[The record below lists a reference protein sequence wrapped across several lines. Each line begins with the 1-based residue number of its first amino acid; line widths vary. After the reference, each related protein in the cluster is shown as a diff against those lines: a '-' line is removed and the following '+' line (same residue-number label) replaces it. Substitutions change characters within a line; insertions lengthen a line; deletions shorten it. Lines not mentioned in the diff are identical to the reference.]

1 MVTEIEIEPRQLDVW
16 LEQQR
21 IGELYEQGNLWA
33 FHYDPV
39 WRATG
44 FDLSPALPRTAGEI
58 QDGGSQRPVQWFFD
72 NLLPEE
78 GGRQL
83 VAADAGINA
92 ADAFGLLQRF
102 GPESA
107 GALTLLSP
115 GQQLPPPDL
124 RPLPDAELSA
134 RIQALPRQPL
144 SHGAPKRMSL
154 AGAQH
159 KLAVVFDHNQ
169 LWEPIGQAAS
179 THILKPDH
187 EQVDDYPHS
196 VVNEWFCMRLA
207 AACGLPVPEVQVR
220 RVPEPV
226 YLVRRFDREGE
237 GLQVRRRYA
246 LDGCQL
252 LSLDAAF
259 KYQQASSLALRQLL
273 GITRTPAATRL
284 ALLRWQLFNFF
295 IGNADA
301 HLKNL
306 SFLWGQNGWELAPHY
321 DLLSTAVYRAPDWG
335 AETLVFPMGSAA
347 RFADVT
353 KAEVGAFGQSI
364 GIPVGLTL
372 RELERLAK
380 DLWREAQALLQA
392 YEQGITHQVDPGEA
406 RLLRQIVYGPITDA
420 LAWASRW
427 SRP

>member
-1 MVTEIEIEPRQLDVW
+1 MAMEIEPRQLDVW

-21 IGELYEQGNLWA
+21 IGELYEQGNLWVL
-33 FHYDPV
+33 HYDPL
-39 WRATG
+39 WRDNG
-44 FDLSPALPRTAGEI
+44 FDLSPALPRNAGEI
-58 QDGGSQRPVQWFFD
+58 RDGGSQRPVQWFFD

-115 GQQLPPPDL
+115 GQQLPPPKL
-124 RPLPDAELSA
+124 RPLSDAELSA

-159 KLAVVFDHNQ
+159 KLAVVFDQKQ

-187 EQVDDYPHS
+187 EQVDHYPHS

-220 RVPEPV
+220 RVPDPV

-252 LSLDAAF
+252 LSLDAVF
-259 KYQQASSLALRQLL
+259 KYQQANSATLRQLL
-273 GITRTPAATRL
+273 DTTRTPAATRL
-284 ALLRWQLFNFF
+284 ALLRWQLFNFL

-306 SFLWGQNGWELAPHY
+306 SFLWGEKGWELAPHY

-335 AETLVFPMGSAA
+335 METLVFPMGNAA
-347 RFADVT
+347 RFAEVT
-353 KAEVGAFGQSI
+353 KAEVEAFGLSI
-364 GIPVGLTL
+364 GVPVKLTL
-372 RELERLAK
+372 LELDRLAK
-380 DLWREAQALLQA
+380 NLWREAQVLLQA
-392 YEQGITHQVDPGEA
+392 YEEGITHQVDPGEA
-406 RLLRQIVYGPITDA
+406 RLLRQIVYSPITDA
-420 LAWASRW
+420 LGLVSN
-427 SRP
+427 

>member
-1 MVTEIEIEPRQLDVW
+1 MAMEIEPRQLDVW

-21 IGELYEQGNLWA
+21 IGELYEQGNLWVL
-33 FHYDPV
+33 HYDPL
-39 WRATG
+39 WRDNG
-44 FDLSPALPRTAGEI
+44 FDLSPALPRNAGEI
-58 QDGGSQRPVQWFFD
+58 RDGGSQRPVQWFFD

-115 GQQLPPPDL
+115 GQQLPPPKL
-124 RPLPDAELSA
+124 RPLSDAELSA

-159 KLAVVFDHNQ
+159 KLAVVFDQKQ

-187 EQVDDYPHS
+187 EQVDHYPHS

-220 RVPEPV
+220 RVPDPV

-252 LSLDAAF
+252 LSLDAVF
-259 KYQQASSLALRQLL
+259 KYQQANSATLRQLL
-273 GITRTPAATRL
+273 DTTRTPAATRL
-284 ALLRWQLFNFF
+284 ALLRWQLFNFL

-306 SFLWGQNGWELAPHY
+306 SFLWSEKGWELAPHY

-335 AETLVFPMGSAA
+335 METLVFPMGNAA
-347 RFADVT
+347 RFAEVT
-353 KAEVGAFGQSI
+353 KAEVEAFGLSI
-364 GIPVGLTL
+364 GVPVKLTL
-372 RELERLAK
+372 LELDRLAK
-380 DLWREAQALLQA
+380 NLWREAQVLLQA
-392 YEQGITHQVDPGEA
+392 YEEGITHQVDPGEA

-420 LAWASRW
+420 LGLVSN
-427 SRP
+427 

>member
-1 MVTEIEIEPRQLDVW
+1 MVIEVEPRQLEVW
-16 LEQQR
+16 LDQHR
-21 IGELYEQGNLWA
+21 IGELHEQGNLWA
-33 FHYDPV
+33 LHYDAA
-39 WRATG
+39 WRANG
-44 FDLSPALPRTAGEI
+44 FDLSPALPRSAGDI

-78 GGRQL
+78 AGRQL

-115 GQQLPPPDL
+115 GQQLPPAEL
-124 RPLPDAELSA
+124 RSLPDAELSA

-159 KLAVVFDHNQ
+159 KLAVVLEGGQ

-179 THILKPDH
+179 THILKPDR

-207 AACGLPVPEVQVR
+207 GACGLPVPPVEVR

-226 YLVRRFDREGE
+226 YLVRRFDRLGE
-237 GLQVRRRYA
+237 GLEVRRRYA

-252 LSLDAAF
+252 LSLDAVF
-259 KYQQASSLALRQLL
+259 KYQQANSDTILKLL
-273 GITRTPAATRL
+273 KITRTPAATRL
-284 ALLRWQLFNFF
+284 ALLRWQLFNFVV
-295 IGNADA
+295 GNADA

-306 SFLWGQNGWELAPHY
+306 SFLWGERGWELAPHY
-321 DLLSTAVYRAPDWG
+321 DLLSTTVYKAPDWTRE
-335 AETLVFPMGSAA
+335 ALVFPMGNATQ
-347 RFADVT
+347 FGEVT
-353 KAEVGAFGQSI
+353 RAEVAAFGQSI
-364 GIPVGLTL
+364 GVPVGLAL
-372 RELERLAK
+372 SELDRLAK
-380 DLWREAQALLQA
+380 VIWQEARTLLQA
-392 YEQGITHQVDPGEA
+392 YEDGITYEVDPGEA

-420 LAWASRW
+420 LASVIQWRGA
-427 SRP
+427 

>member
-1 MVTEIEIEPRQLDVW
+1 MAASPEPRQLDVW

-21 IGELYEQGNLWA
+21 VGELHEQGNVWA
-33 FHYDPV
+33 LGYDPV
-39 WRATG
+39 WREQG
-44 FDLSPALPRTAGEI
+44 FDLSPALPRSAGQI

-78 GGRQL
+78 AGRLL

-107 GALTLLSP
+107 GALTLLPPS
-115 GQQLPPPDL
+115 QQLPPAEL
-124 RPLPDAELSA
+124 QPLPDAELSA
-134 RIQALPRQPL
+134 RIKALPRQPL

-159 KLAVVFDHNQ
+159 KLAVVLDQGQ
-169 LWEPIGQAAS
+169 LWEPIGKAAS

-196 VVNEWFCMRLA
+196 VINEWFCMRLA
-207 AACGLPVPEVQVR
+207 GACGLPVPEVDVR

-252 LSLDAAF
+252 LSLDSVF
-259 KYQQASSLALRQLL
+259 KYQQANGTALQKLL
-273 GITRTPAATRL
+273 QISRTPAVTRL

-306 SFLWGQNGWELAPHY
+306 SFLWGNKGWELSPHY
-321 DLLSTAVYRAPDWG
+321 DLLSTAVYKAPDWAG
-335 AETLVFPMGSAA
+335 ETLVFPMGAA
-347 RFADVT
+347 TRFGDVNR
-353 KAEVGAFGQSI
+353 AEVAAFGQAI
-364 GIPVGLTL
+364 GIP
-372 RELERLAK
+372 ERLALAEL
-380 DLWREAQALLQA
+380 DQIAAAVRRESLALYLA
-392 YEQGITHQVDPGEA
+392 YEAGQTHAVDPGEA
-406 RLLRQIVYGPITDA
+406 RLLRQIVHGPIPDA
-420 LAWASRW
+420 LALVVASN
-427 SRP
+427 

>member
-1 MVTEIEIEPRQLDVW
+1 MAIEVEPRQLDVW

-21 IGELYEQGNLWA
+21 IGELYEQGNLWVL
-33 FHYDPV
+33 HYDPL
-39 WRATG
+39 WRDNG
-44 FDLSPALPRTAGEI
+44 FDLSPALPRNAGELR
-58 QDGGSQRPVQWFFD
+58 DGGSQRPVQWFFD

-115 GQQLPPPDL
+115 GLQLPPPEL
-124 RPLPDAELSA
+124 RPLSDAELSA

-159 KLAVVFDHNQ
+159 KLAVVFDQKQ

-187 EQVDDYPHS
+187 EQVDHYPHS

-220 RVPEPV
+220 RVPDPV

-252 LSLDAAF
+252 LSLDAVF
-259 KYQQASSLALRQLL
+259 KYQQANSATLRQLL
-273 GITRTPAATRL
+273 DITRTPAATRL
-284 ALLRWQLFNFF
+284 ALLRWQLFNFL

-306 SFLWGQNGWELAPHY
+306 SFLWGEKGWELAPHY

-335 AETLVFPMGSAA
+335 METLVFPMGNAA
-347 RFADVT
+347 RFAEVT
-353 KAEVGAFGQSI
+353 KAEVEAFGLSI
-364 GIPVGLTL
+364 GVPVKLTL
-372 RELERLAK
+372 LELDRLAK
-380 DLWREAQALLQA
+380 NLWREAQVLLQA
-392 YEQGITHQVDPGEA
+392 YEEGITHQVDPGEA

-420 LAWASRW
+420 LGLVSN
-427 SRP
+427 

>member
-1 MVTEIEIEPRQLDVW
+1 MAIEVEPRLLEVW
-16 LEQQR
+16 LERER
-21 IGELYEQGNLWA
+21 IGQLHEQGNVWA
-33 FHYDPV
+33 LDYDAT
-39 WRATG
+39 WREAG
-44 FDLSPALPRTAGEI
+44 FDLSPALPRSAGQI
-58 QDGGSQRPVQWFFD
+58 VDGGSLRPVQWFFD

-78 GGRQL
+78 AGRQL
-83 VAADAGINA
+83 VADDAGINA

-115 GQQLPPPDL
+115 GQELPPAEL

-134 RIQALPRQPL
+134 RIKALPRLPL

-159 KLAVVFDHNQ
+159 KLAVVLDQGQ
-169 LWEPIGQAAS
+169 LWEPVGQAAS

-187 EQVDDYPHS
+187 ASVEDYPHS

-207 AACGLPVPEVQVR
+207 GACGLPVPEVEVL

-226 YLVRRFDREGE
+226 YLVRRFDREGK

-252 LSLDAAF
+252 LSLASIF
-259 KYQQASSLALRQLL
+259 KYEQASSVALDQLL
-273 GITRTPAATRL
+273 RISRMPALTRL

-295 IGNADA
+295 VGNTDA

-306 SFLWGQNGWELAPHY
+306 SFLWTDTGWELAPHY
-321 DLLSTAVYRAPDWG
+321 DLLSTSIYLAPDWMQQS
-335 AETLVFPMGSAA
+335 LVFPLGGAV
-347 RFADVT
+347 RFADVNR
-353 KAEVGAFGQSI
+353 AAMVAFARSI
-364 GIPVGLTL
+364 GVP
-372 RELERLAK
+372 ERLALSQL
-380 DLWREAQALLQA
+380 DTMVNALRRQSTALLQA
-392 YEQGITHQVDPGEA
+392 HEDGAAGRVEPGEA
-406 RLLRQIVYGPITDA
+406 RLLRHIVHGPLADA
-420 LAWASRW
+420 LEQLRA
-427 SRP
+427 

>member
-1 MVTEIEIEPRQLDVW
+1 MAIEVEPRQLDVW
-16 LEQQR
+16 LEQRR
-21 IGELYEQGNLWA
+21 IGELHEQGNVWA
-33 FHYDPV
+33 LHYDPA
-39 WRATG
+39 WRDDG
-44 FDLSPALPRTAGEI
+44 FDLSPALPRSAGEI
-58 QDGGSQRPVQWFFD
+58 HDGSSLRPVQWFFD

-78 GGRQL
+78 AGRQL

-115 GQQLPPPDL
+115 GQQLPPAEL
-124 RPLPDAELSA
+124 RALPDAELSA
-134 RIQALPRQPL
+134 RIQALPRLPL

-159 KLAVVFDHNQ
+159 KLAVVLDQQQ
-169 LWEPIGQAAS
+169 LWEPVGQAAS

-187 EQVDDYPHS
+187 EQVEDYPHS
-196 VVNEWFCMRLA
+196 VINEWFCMRLA
-207 AACGLPVPEVQVR
+207 GACGLPVPEVQVR
-220 RVPEPV
+220 RIPEPV

-252 LSLDAAF
+252 LSLDAVF
-259 KYQQASSLALRQLL
+259 KYQQANSTALRQLL
-273 GITRTPAATRL
+273 DITRMPAATRL

-306 SFLWGQNGWELAPHY
+306 SFLWSGRGWELAPHY
-321 DLLSTAVYRAPDWG
+321 DLLSTSVYRAPEWG
-335 AETLVFPMGSAA
+335 AEDLVFPMGGAT
-347 RFADVT
+347 RFANVT
-353 KAEVGAFGQSI
+353 KAEIGAFGQSI
-364 GIPVGLTL
+364 GVPVRLTL
-372 RELERLAK
+372 LELERLAK
-380 DLWREAQALLQA
+380 DLWREAQAMLQA
-392 YEQGITHQVDPGEA
+392 YEQGITQQVDPGEA

-420 LAWASRW
+420 LAWAFRW
-427 SRP
+427 SRS

>member
-1 MVTEIEIEPRQLDVW
+1 MAMEIEPRQLDVW

-21 IGELYEQGNLWA
+21 IGELYEQGNLWVL
-33 FHYDPV
+33 HYDPL
-39 WRATG
+39 WRDNG
-44 FDLSPALPRTAGEI
+44 FDLSPALPRNAGEI
-58 QDGGSQRPVQWFFD
+58 RDGGSQRPVQWFFD

-115 GQQLPPPDL
+115 GQQLPPPKL
-124 RPLPDAELSA
+124 RPLSDAELSA

-159 KLAVVFDHNQ
+159 KLAVVFDQKQ

-187 EQVDDYPHS
+187 EQVDHYPHS

-220 RVPEPV
+220 RVPDPV

-252 LSLDAAF
+252 LSLDAVF
-259 KYQQASSLALRQLL
+259 KYQQANSATLRQLL
-273 GITRTPAATRL
+273 DITRTPAATRL
-284 ALLRWQLFNFF
+284 ALLRWQLFNFL

-306 SFLWGQNGWELAPHY
+306 SFLWGEKGWELAPHY

-335 AETLVFPMGSAA
+335 METLVFPMGNAA
-347 RFADVT
+347 RFAEVT
-353 KAEVGAFGQSI
+353 KAEVEAFGLSI
-364 GIPVGLTL
+364 GVPVKLTL
-372 RELERLAK
+372 LELDRLAK
-380 DLWREAQALLQA
+380 NLWREAQVLLQA
-392 YEQGITHQVDPGEA
+392 YEEGITHQVDPGEA

-420 LAWASRW
+420 LGLVSN
-427 SRP
+427 

>member
-1 MVTEIEIEPRQLDVW
+1 MAVEVEPRLLDVW
-16 LEQQR
+16 LEQAR
-21 IGELYEQGNLWA
+21 IGQLHEQGNIWA
-33 FHYDPV
+33 LDYDAA
-39 WRATG
+39 WRGTG
-44 FDLSPALPRTAGEI
+44 FDLSPALPRSKGQI
-58 QDGGSQRPVQWFFD
+58 LDGGSQRPVQWFFD

-78 GGRQL
+78 AGRQL
-83 VAADAGINA
+83 VADDAGINA

-115 GQQLPPPDL
+115 GQELPPAEL

-134 RIQALPRQPL
+134 RIKALPRLPL

-159 KLAVVFDHNQ
+159 KLAVVVDQGQ
-169 LWEPIGQAAS
+169 LWEPVGRAAS

-196 VVNEWFCMRLA
+196 VINEWFCMRLA
-207 AACGLPVPEVQVR
+207 AACGLPVPEVDVR

-226 YLVRRFDREGE
+226 YLVRRFDRVGE

-252 LSLDAAF
+252 LSLDAVF
-259 KYQQASSLALRQLL
+259 KYQQANSAALRQLL
-273 GITRTPAATRL
+273 DLTRTPARTRL
-284 ALLRWQLFNFF
+284 VLLRWQIFNFF

-306 SFLWGQNGWELAPHY
+306 SFLWGEKGWELAPHY
-321 DLLSTAVYRAPDWG
+321 DLLATTVYRAPDW
-335 AETLVFPMGSAA
+335 ADENLVFPMG
-347 RFADVT
+347 DVVIFRNV
-353 KAEVGAFGQSI
+353 KRAEVAAFGQSI
-364 GIPVGLTL
+364 GIPVSLAL
-372 RELERLAK
+372 NELDRLAK

-392 YEQGITHQVDPGEA
+392 YEAGATHAVDPGEA

-420 LAWASRW
+420 LASVIQWRRS
-427 SRP
+427 